1 MTNNGF
7 NMVKAEKLMNE
18 LTRFP
23 CTAHTLQLIR
33 VKAALYQAI
42 NHYWK
47 VPQKQGMLAT
57 LLDSRFKELGFAS
70 NSLCLRSQ
78 EQLRMHIKI

>member
-1 MTNNGF
+1 MTKKNKDAPEDESISGQPIS
-7 NMVKAEKLMNE
+7 M
-18 LTRFP
+18 
-23 CTAHTLQLIR
+23 
-33 VKAALYQAI
+33 

-47 VPQKQGMLAT
+47 VPQEQGMLAT
-57 LLDSRFKELGFAS
+57 LLDLQFKELGFAS